1 MKNIRKVATKPE
13 FPKYT
18 AILLQIHLH
27 HHLDMADA
35 DVSVC
40 LCDELMTTYFLPD
53 RTALP

>member
-27 HHLDMADA
+27 HHLDMADV